1 MNVLA
6 IGFTNPSG
14 LHGDWS
20 PIRQWWRRGWWKLV
34 KVQPTWQ
41 GLPFTPWHQDAFSTL
56 VNISF
61 CCTQAPSSITY
72 VSLKKGCHMYRAP
85 EDHEDFITPSLTTAW
100 WVRRCPTSLSPGGD
114 KAQLGHTLPAGLL
127 WDRVS
132 LALHRNLP
140 DGISSLGL
148 PFFLVLFFLPPLLT
162 DSSWGCI
169 PINHFYKNCNLKI
182 QGVVSIFPHK
192 KTCHVFSGNIT

>member
-1 MNVLA
+1 M
-6 IGFTNPSG
+6 GSGHPSG
-14 LHGDWS
+14 SGGGGGDENLSRCSQLGKGS
-20 PIRQWWRRGWWKLV
+20 PLRSGTRTPFPPWWTSASAALKL
-34 KVQPTWQ
+34 
-41 GLPFTPWHQDAFSTL
+41 LA
-56 VNISF
+56 
-61 CCTQAPSSITY
+61 AITY

-85 EDHEDFITPSLTTAW
+85 EDPEDFITPSLTTAW
-100 WVRRCPTSLSPGGD
+100 WVCRCPTSLSPGGD
-114 KAQLGHTLPAGLL
+114 KAQLGHTLPAQLL

-148 PFFLVLFFLPPLLT
+148 PFFLVLFFFPPLLT

-182 QGVVSIFPHK
+182 QTVVSIFPHK